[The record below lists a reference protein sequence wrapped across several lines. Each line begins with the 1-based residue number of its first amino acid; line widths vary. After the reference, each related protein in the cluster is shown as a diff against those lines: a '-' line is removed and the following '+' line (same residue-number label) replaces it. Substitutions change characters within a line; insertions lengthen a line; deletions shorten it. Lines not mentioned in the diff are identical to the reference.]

1 MSSKGVGKS
10 ELMTLASKLF
20 GCAVPSRT
28 CAARSSSEFPE
39 TKTRPTRCNCHRDG
53 CEVIIYAGLYTMS
66 AMRLSSSGSLF
77 ATPQFNML
85 LSGCIMACAYASSSS
100 GAAAATSVEWGVIK
114 RKAEQKVNQVRVICC
129 RGQREM
135 S

>member
-1 MSSKGVGKS
+1 
-10 ELMTLASKLF
+10 MTA
-20 GCAVPSRT
+20 
-28 CAARSSSEFPE
+28 
-39 TKTRPTRCNCHRDG
+39 
-53 CEVIIYAGLYTMS
+53 AGLYTMS

-100 GAAAATSVEWGVIK
+100 AAAAATSVERGVIK
-114 RKAEQKVNQVRVICC
+114 RKAEQKVNQARAIRCT
-129 RGQREM
+129 GQRQM

>member
-1 MSSKGVGKS
+1 
-10 ELMTLASKLF
+10 
-20 GCAVPSRT
+20 
-28 CAARSSSEFPE
+28 
-39 TKTRPTRCNCHRDG
+39 
-53 CEVIIYAGLYTMS
+53 LYTMS

-100 GAAAATSVEWGVIK
+100 AAAAATSVERGVIK
-114 RKAEQKVNQVRVICC
+114 RKTEQKVNQARVICC